1 MSSTVFLCSL
11 RHLGPF
17 CGQKPLTAE
26 AAEDAQSSQ
35 RRSHRGCVLH
45 CLAESSLFASNLS
58 PRRTSECPEP
68 KALPAL
74 PAPKLAE
81 CLARGPGN
89 RRGAAPLL
97 RSKPA

>member
-45 CLAESSLFASNLS
+45 CLVESSLFASN
-58 PRRTSECPEP
+58 PAPHPTSECPKP
-68 KALPAL
+68 KVRPAL
-74 PAPKLAE
+74 PAPNLAE

-89 RRGAAPLL
+89 RRGAALPLQN
-97 RSKPA
+97 KPK